1 MIHVK
6 SAFNPL
12 TEIGMELAW
21 LDFRS
26 RRFPSGEQKGE
37 AEEKNYSQPLLH
49 KPNLSLPKWK
59 TFSTLTSEP
68 FPKTIRVYALPAF

>member
-1 MIHVK
+1 MIQVK

-21 LDFRS
+21 LGFRS

-37 AEEKNYSQPLLH
+37 TEEKSCSQPLLH
-49 KPNLSLPKWK
+49 KPNLFRPNGK
-59 TFSTLTSEP
+59 TFSTLTSES
-68 FPKTIRVYALPAF
+68 FPKTIRVYTLRAF